1 MFFTAIHQMMTESV
15 DLTIVIRKTNGQ
27 LTVSTLPKSNGLKD
41 EAQNH
46 IVPLTVTGTPQEL
59 DTGFLQAVTRPIQ
72 KACGLISNMAQF
84 EAQADKA
91 AASSKAAK
99 EAKSKETKEEREK
112 REKYEKLMKK
122 AEELT
127 AAKNHREVI
136 NVLGQAK
143 AYATA
148 AQLKEIEEK
157 IKAATSEMNK
167 GSLFDLMEQEAQPE
181 QTAYAQTPQAQH
193 PQQTVPPQ
201 PVYTQSPQPPMPGQ
215 GQTVA
220 QRPPQPVPPRPAYTQ
235 PQMPGQ
241 AQPAPQRPQQAY
253 TQHPQQPG
261 IWPPQQ
267 QPPQPQAR
275 PQIQPHAQYVQRT
288 GGQQPPQP
296 QYPPQPE
303 MQDWQEERLMQEDE
317 QQQPYLSDHEYP
329 AYSEKD
335 YEEYVDFPQ
344 SMLEPKYSSY
354 QTV

>member
-1 MFFTAIHQMMTESV
+1 MMTESV

-99 EAKSKETKEEREK
+99 DAKSKETKEEREK

-127 AAKNHREVI
+127 AARNHREAVS
-136 NVLGQAK
+136 VLTQAK
-143 AYATA
+143 AHANA

-157 IKAATSEMNK
+157 IKAATAEMNK

-181 QTAYAQTPQAQH
+181 QPAYTQTPQPQH
-193 PQQTVPPQ
+193 PQQPAPQQ
-201 PVYTQSPQPPMPGQ
+201 PVYTQSPQPP
-215 GQTVA
+215 
-220 QRPPQPVPPRPAYTQ
+220 
-235 PQMPGQ
+235 MPGQ

-288 GGQQPPQP
+288 GGQQPPQS

-303 MQDWQEERLMQEDE
+303 MQDWQEERLMREDE
-317 QQQPYLSDHEYP
+317 QQPYLSDQEHP

-335 YEEYVDFPQ
+335 YEEYIDFPQ
-344 SMLEPKYSSY
+344 SMLEPKYSPY

>member
-59 DTGFLQAVTRPIQ
+59 DTGFLQAIARPIQ
-72 KACGLISNMAQF
+72 KTCGLLSNMAQF
-84 EAQADKA
+84 EAQAEKA

-122 AEELT
+122 ANELMAT
-127 AAKNHREVI
+127 KNFREAVSM
-136 NVLGQAK
+136 LTQAK
-143 AYATA
+143 ACADT

-157 IKAATSEMNK
+157 IKAADTEMNK
-167 GSLFDLMEQEAQPE
+167 GSLFGLMEQEAQPE
-181 QTAYAQTPQAQH
+181 PA
-193 PQQTVPPQ
+193 PQ
-201 PVYTQSPQPPMPGQ
+201 PE
-215 GQTVA
+215 
-220 QRPPQPVPPRPAYTQ
+220 QPVPQQPAYTQ
-235 PQMPGQ
+235 PPVTEQRKPQVQRPQPAYNRAPQPPAPGQ
-241 AQPAPQRPQQAY
+241 VRPAPQRPQQAY

-261 IWPPQQ
+261 IWPQQ
-267 QPPQPQAR
+267 QPQAR

-288 GGQQPPQP
+288 GGQQPSQP
-296 QYPPQPE
+296 QYPPLPE
-303 MQDWQEERLMQEDE
+303 IQDWQEERFMQEDE
-317 QQQPYLSDHEYP
+317 QQPYLSDQEHP

-335 YEEYVDFPQ
+335 YEEYIDFPQ
-344 SMLEPKYSSY
+344 SMLEPKYSPY

>member
-72 KACGLISNMAQF
+72 KTCGLISNMAQF

-201 PVYTQSPQPPMPGQ
+201 P
-215 GQTVA
+215 
-220 QRPPQPVPPRPAYTQ
+220 AYTQ

-317 QQQPYLSDHEYP
+317 QQQPYLSDQEYP

>member
-1 MFFTAIHQMMTESV
+1 MMTESV

-72 KACGLISNMAQF
+72 KTCGLISNMAQF

-127 AAKNHREVI
+127 AARNHREAVS
-136 NVLGQAK
+136 VLTQAK
-143 AYATA
+143 AHANA

-157 IKAATSEMNK
+157 IKAADTEMNR

-181 QTAYAQTPQAQH
+181 PSV
-193 PQQTVPPQ
+193 QQQQ
-201 PVYTQSPQPPMPGQ
+201 PHSQQ
-215 GQTVA
+215 
-220 QRPPQPVPPRPAYTQ
+220 PAYTQ
-235 PQMPGQ
+235 APEQRNPQPQ
-241 AQPAPQRPQQAY
+241 RPQQPAPQRPQQAY

-261 IWPPQQ
+261 IWPSQQ

-288 GGQQPPQP
+288 GGQQPSQP

-303 MQDWQEERLMQEDE
+303 IQDWQEERFMQEDE
-317 QQQPYLSDHEYP
+317 QQPYLSDQEHP

-335 YEEYVDFPQ
+335 YEEYIDFPQ
-344 SMLEPKYSSY
+344 SMLEPKYSPY

>member
-127 AAKNHREVI
+127 AARNHREAVS
-136 NVLGQAK
+136 VLTQAK
-143 AYATA
+143 AHANA

-157 IKAATSEMNK
+157 I
-167 GSLFDLMEQEAQPE
+167 F
-181 QTAYAQTPQAQH
+181 
-193 PQQTVPPQ
+193 
-201 PVYTQSPQPPMPGQ
+201 
-215 GQTVA
+215 
-220 QRPPQPVPPRPAYTQ
+220 RC
-235 PQMPGQ
+235 
-241 AQPAPQRPQQAY
+241 
-253 TQHPQQPG
+253 
-261 IWPPQQ
+261 
-267 QPPQPQAR
+267 
-275 PQIQPHAQYVQRT
+275 
-288 GGQQPPQP
+288 
-296 QYPPQPE
+296 
-303 MQDWQEERLMQEDE
+303 
-317 QQQPYLSDHEYP
+317 
-329 AYSEKD
+329 
-335 YEEYVDFPQ
+335 
-344 SMLEPKYSSY
+344 
-354 QTV
+354 

>member
-72 KACGLISNMAQF
+72 KTCGLISNMAQF

-127 AAKNHREVI
+127 AARNHREAVS
-136 NVLGQAK
+136 VLTQAK
-143 AYATA
+143 AHANA

-157 IKAATSEMNK
+157 IKAADTEMNR

-181 QTAYAQTPQAQH
+181 PSV
-193 PQQTVPPQ
+193 QQQQ
-201 PVYTQSPQPPMPGQ
+201 PHSQQ
-215 GQTVA
+215 
-220 QRPPQPVPPRPAYTQ
+220 PAYTQ
-235 PQMPGQ
+235 ATEQRNPQPQRPQQPAPQQTYTRRPSQPMPGQ

-261 IWPPQQ
+261 IWPSQQ

-288 GGQQPPQP
+288 GGQQPSQP

-303 MQDWQEERLMQEDE
+303 IQDWQEERFMQEDE
-317 QQQPYLSDHEYP
+317 QQPYLSDQEHP

-335 YEEYVDFPQ
+335 YEEYIDFPQ
-344 SMLEPKYSSY
+344 PMLEPKYSPY

>member
-1 MFFTAIHQMMTESV
+1 MFFTAIYQMMTESV

-72 KACGLISNMAQF
+72 KACGLISNMVQF

-127 AAKNHREVI
+127 AARNHREAVS
-136 NVLGQAK
+136 VLTQAK
-143 AYATA
+143 AHANA

-157 IKAATSEMNK
+157 IKAADTEMNR
-167 GSLFDLMEQEAQPE
+167 GSLFDLMKQEAQPE
-181 QTAYAQTPQAQH
+181 PSV
-193 PQQTVPPQ
+193 QQQ
-201 PVYTQSPQPPMPGQ
+201 Q
-215 GQTVA
+215 
-220 QRPPQPVPPRPAYTQ
+220 PAYTQ
-235 PQMPGQ
+235 ATEQRNPQPQRPQQPAPQQTYTRRPSQPMPGQ

-261 IWPPQQ
+261 IWPSQQ
-267 QPPQPQAR
+267 QPQAR

-288 GGQQPPQP
+288 GGQQSSQP

-303 MQDWQEERLMQEDE
+303 IQDWQEERFMQEDE
-317 QQQPYLSDHEYP
+317 QQPYLSDQEHP

-335 YEEYVDFPQ
+335 YEEYIDFPQ
-344 SMLEPKYSSY
+344 SMLEPKYSPY

>member
-127 AAKNHREVI
+127 AARNHREAVS
-136 NVLGQAK
+136 VLTQAK
-143 AYATA
+143 AHANA

-201 PVYTQSPQPPMPGQ
+201 
-215 GQTVA
+215 
-220 QRPPQPVPPRPAYTQ
+220 PAYTQ

-317 QQQPYLSDHEYP
+317 QQQPYLSDQEYP